1 MAFGQS
7 AGPPA
12 THRQLQDLTEM
23 IHAAGHTDFRDA
35 RGPLGLN
42 QRQAGGRFTRD
53 EADELIER
61 LRAEAEANEVA
72 DLLESAAEEI
82 AAPPPA
88 TRSPKRSA
96 PPPRTPAPRRSAQ
109 DLPTAEQLGAIPDAV
124 LAAELQRRGWIVMEG
139 T

>member
-12 THRQLQDLTEM
+12 THRQIQDLTEM

-61 LRAEAEANEVA
+61 LQAEAEANEVA
-72 DLLESAAEEI
+72 DLLESAAEDT

-96 PPPRTPAPRRSAQ
+96 PPPRTPAPGRTPQ
-109 DLPTAEQLGAIPDAV
+109 DSLGADQLSAIPDDV
-124 LAAELQRRGWIVMEG
+124 LAAELQRRGWIVVEG